1 MFISKDLN
9 EKCYVVTGI
18 DGAFELDHL
27 LDKAK
32 EISTERK
39 HVYSYDL
46 YRMVNPFLDIIS
58 ADKVDALKDIKYW
71 YYDYK
76 GENFDTAVFTLY
88 IPYQEEVKQEG
99 CCVSR
104 PRSMPDISS
113 IETYNDRI
121 VLVRF
126 KDGTFTKAVT
136 MDKDPFDF
144 DMLFT
149 IAYMKR
155 MLGEDGHKKY
165 HKLIDRAH
173 KIVKKQEKDEEEKL
187 RKKAEQKERV
197 EKRYN
202 KKVQKE
208 NEMDERLGQIIF
220 HAVSYAIG
228 DAITNVAALA
238 GISASKSDNMEDDLK

>member
-1 MFISKDLN
+1 MFVSKDLN
-9 EKCYVVTGI
+9 RKCYVVTRIG
-18 DGAFELDHL
+18 GVFELGRL
-27 LDKAK
+27 IDKAK
-32 EISTERK
+32 MIFSEHKCIDSL
-39 HVYSYDL
+39 DL
-46 YRMVNPFLDIIS
+46 YRMINPYLYAPGLGERDI
-58 ADKVDALKDIKYW
+58 LKETKYW

-76 GENFDTAVFTLY
+76 GENFDDATFTLY
-88 IPYQEEVKQEG
+88 IPYQEEAKQEE
-99 CCVSR
+99 CPTSKPCNA
-104 PRSMPDISS
+104 PDISS
-113 IETYNDRI
+113 IETYNDRV

-126 KDGTFTKAVT
+126 KDGTFTKAIA
-136 MDKDPFDF
+136 MDEDPFDF

-173 KIVKKQEKDEEEKL
+173 KIMKKQEKDEEEKL
-187 RKKAEQKERV
+187 RKKAEQKERA

-220 HAVSYAIG
+220 HAVS
-228 DAITNVAALA
+228 DAIKDSN
-238 GISASKSDNMEDDLK
+238 SNASNMEDDLK